1 MIELGP
7 REQPAWIV
15 RYGIWTLLGCFVALF
30 AAAEVIP
37 FANVVTA
44 PVHFDSRTSLVAAGG
59 GRIHLLVRDGEIV
72 AAGQGIAMLDRPQ
85 PVTTAVIFVT
95 RGAASSIRP
104 PQAAIVEIG
113 GRRLAATVTAVLPGE
128 GGRVR
133 LRVAVSSPL
142 PAGAVGTVSIRLER
156 SHLLPQLLKSET
168 SQ

>member
-15 RYGIWTLLGCFVALF
+15 RYGIWALLGCFVALF

-44 PVHFDSRTSLVAAGG
+44 PVHFDSGTSLASAGG

-72 AAGQGIAMLDRPQ
+72 SAGQRIAVLDRSQ
-85 PVTTAVIFVT
+85 PVTTAVILVT
-95 RGAASSIRP
+95 RSAALSIRP
-104 PQAAIVEIG
+104 PQAAIVETG
-113 GRRLAATVTAVLPGE
+113 GRRIAATITAVLPAE
-128 GGRVR
+128 GDRVP

-142 PAGAVGTVSIRLER
+142 PPGARGTVSIVLER
-156 SHLLPQLLKSET
+156 SHLLPQLLKSGT